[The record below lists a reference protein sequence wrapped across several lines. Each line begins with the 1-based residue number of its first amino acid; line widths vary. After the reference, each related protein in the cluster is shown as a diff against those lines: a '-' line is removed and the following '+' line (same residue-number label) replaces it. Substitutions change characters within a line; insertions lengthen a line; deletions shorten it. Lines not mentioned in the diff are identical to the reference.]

1 LYQAKIIYT
10 IIVYKDHCSTFAQQY
25 HYNIIIIY
33 SLYNNIMHCTCSR
46 LTSAT
51 TPTVGLSVIII
62 IIIAPDCNLVYITCN
77 NNNITYSIA
86 RCIIRIIC
94 SVVRLIM
101 TSKVAIERS
110 RLLLLLYYTFFFY
123 SVPTIVPPTL
133 SSHLP
138 PPSSPLAQ
146 NCPSGFQLMSFR
158 AADVDIF
165 VLFIFHA

>member
-1 LYQAKIIYT
+1 
-10 IIVYKDHCSTFAQQY
+10 
-25 HYNIIIIY
+25 
-33 SLYNNIMHCTCSR
+33 MHCACTR

-51 TPTVGLSVIII
+51 TPTVGLSVIIIII

-110 RLLLLLYYTFFFY
+110 RLLLLLYYTFFFIL
-123 SVPTIVPPTL
+123 SPPL
-133 SSHLP
+133 
-138 PPSSPLAQ
+138 
-146 NCPSGFQLMSFR
+146 FR
-158 AADVDIF
+158 RHYLRIYRRRRRHSRKTVRP
-165 VLFIFHA
+165 VSN